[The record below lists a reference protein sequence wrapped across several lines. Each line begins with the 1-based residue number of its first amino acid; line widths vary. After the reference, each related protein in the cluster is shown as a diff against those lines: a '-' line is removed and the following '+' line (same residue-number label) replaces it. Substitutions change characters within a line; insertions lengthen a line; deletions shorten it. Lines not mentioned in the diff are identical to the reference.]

1 MLGLGF
7 MSLSFSS
14 TCLRGGMGRAR
25 LLVEDLRDEDLP
37 PTGHRELERARRR
50 RCEDR
55 PRQ

>member
-1 MLGLGF
+1 
-7 MSLSFSS
+7 
-14 TCLRGGMGRAR
+14 MGRAR
-25 LLVEDLRDEDLP
+25 LLVEDLRDEDLL